1 VALKIKWTPQSEKG
15 LERVL
20 KYLEDNWT
28 VNEILQLEKNIAQVT
43 KQISVNPDLFPKSVI
58 YKTLHKAIVDKNNY
72 MVYRVNSKKDCIEII
87 NFRGTK
93 QYPRH

>member
-1 VALKIKWTPQSEKG
+1 MKFYNWKRILLKLP
-15 LERVL
+15 
-20 KYLEDNWT
+20 
-28 VNEILQLEKNIAQVT
+28 

-93 QYPRH
+93 QYPRIKNKPAMFFRKSMSVF